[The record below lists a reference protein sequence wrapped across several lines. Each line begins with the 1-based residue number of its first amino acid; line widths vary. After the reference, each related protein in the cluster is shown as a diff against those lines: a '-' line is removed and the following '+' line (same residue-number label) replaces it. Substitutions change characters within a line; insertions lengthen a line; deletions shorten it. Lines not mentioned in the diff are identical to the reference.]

1 MKKSSHFISRV
12 HTKTP
17 SRSGEAQGGTALN
30 TTARLLAKAA
40 KRWQQRALFYE
51 RYRDY
56 FPHLSKG
63 RFVGRCHEVVGLHLP
78 VADVRDLSDG
88 ARQVLLKG
96 AA

>member
-1 MKKSSHFISRV
+1 MKKSSHFISRS

-63 RFVGRCHEVVGLHLP
+63 RFVGRCHELEAMYRGL
-78 VADVRDLSDG
+78 
-88 ARQVLLKG
+88 AR
-96 AA
+96 AI